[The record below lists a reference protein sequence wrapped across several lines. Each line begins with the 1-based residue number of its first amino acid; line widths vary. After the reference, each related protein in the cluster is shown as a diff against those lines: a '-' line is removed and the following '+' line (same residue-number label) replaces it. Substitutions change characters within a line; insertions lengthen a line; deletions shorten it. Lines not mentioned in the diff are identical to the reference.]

1 MQYFCRKK
9 GKMEMSYHLDEI
21 DQIAIDFLKQANGF
35 TIFAFSGE
43 LGAGKT
49 TLISSIC
56 KQLGVAET
64 VTSPTFS
71 IIQEYATLTGNVIFH
86 MDLYRIR
93 TREEAV
99 DAGIEDCLSGNQI
112 CLVEWPEIVPEIFPE
127 KTIFTNIKIL
137 SKDQR
142 KLVIHFP
149 V

>member
-1 MQYFCRKK
+1 
-9 GKMEMSYHLDEI
+9 MEISYQFDEI
-21 DQIAIDFLKQANGF
+21 DQIAEEFLNQTKGF

-49 TLISSIC
+49 TLISRIC

-71 IIQEYATLTGNVIFH
+71 IIQEYATLGGNAIFH

-112 CLVEWPEIVPEIFPE
+112 CLVEWPEKVPEIFPE
-127 KTIFTNIKIL
+127 KTIFTDIEIL

>member
-1 MQYFCRKK
+1 
-9 GKMEMSYHLDEI
+9 MEISYHFDEI
-21 DQIAIDFLKQANGF
+21 DQIAAEFLKQTKGF

-49 TLISSIC
+49 TLISRIC
-56 KQLGVAET
+56 KQLGVAEI

-71 IIQEYATLTGNVIFH
+71 IIQEYATLGGNAIFH

-112 CLVEWPEIVPEIFPE
+112 CLVEWPEKVPEIFPE
-127 KTIFTNIKIL
+127 KTIFTDIEIL

>member
-1 MQYFCRKK
+1 
-9 GKMEMSYHLDEI
+9 MEISYHFDEI
-21 DQIAIDFLKQANGF
+21 DQIAAEFLKQTKGF

-49 TLISSIC
+49 TLISRIC

-71 IIQEYATLTGNVIFH
+71 IIQEYATLGGNAIFH

-112 CLVEWPEIVPEIFPE
+112 CLVEWPEKVPEIFPE
-127 KTIFTNIKIL
+127 KTIFTDIEIL